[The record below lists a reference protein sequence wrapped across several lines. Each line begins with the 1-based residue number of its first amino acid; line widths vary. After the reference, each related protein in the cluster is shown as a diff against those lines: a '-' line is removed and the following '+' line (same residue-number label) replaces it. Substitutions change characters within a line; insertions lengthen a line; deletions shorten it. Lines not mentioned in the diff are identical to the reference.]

1 MAGDSLSRFLAA
13 FAACAALDLN
23 LAWLHAFLGH
33 ALGEGDLHSGRLG
46 HRHGVATSPTGT
58 VEFSASSIDAFPDP
72 AACTLSGGSCQ
83 ITYTAYGF
91 APSTQTIT
99 ASYGGDSGHA
109 TSSGAQDIAVIP
121 YTGPGPRPPILYC
134 RVPNVTDQTLAQ
146 ATRALRHFG
155 CRPGRIGK
163 AFSKRVKKGR
173 VISQKPGPGKRLP
186 ERAKIRLVV
195 SKGKPARRSTS

>member
-1 MAGDSLSRFLAA
+1 VAGDSLSRFLAA

-155 CRPGRIGK
+155 CRPRQDRQ
-163 AFSKRVKKGR
+163 SLQQTR
-173 VISQKPGPGKRLP
+173 Q
-186 ERAKIRLVV
+186 ERPRNLTETRAREA
-195 SKGKPARRSTS
+195 PAGAREDPSRGQQR